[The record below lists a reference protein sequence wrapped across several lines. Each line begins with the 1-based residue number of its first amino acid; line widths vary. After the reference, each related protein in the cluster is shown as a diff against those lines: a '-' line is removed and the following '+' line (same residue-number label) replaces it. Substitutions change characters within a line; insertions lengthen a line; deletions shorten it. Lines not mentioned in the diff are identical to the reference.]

1 MIALQLGVG
10 RGVLV
15 VWAGDVG
22 WGVLGCVAESEL
34 GCELGCE
41 PGMCGGDVWRRVS
54 WVVGRGVG
62 WEVGWGGGG
71 VERGGFLGGC
81 CAPSAAKT

>member
-15 VWAGDVG
+15 VWAGDV
-22 WGVLGCVAESEL
+22 
-34 GCELGCE
+34 
-41 PGMCGGDVWRRVS
+41 WRR
-54 WVVGRGVG
+54 VG
-62 WEVGWGGGG
+62 WEVGWGCAGG
-71 VERGGFLGGC
+71 VGRGLGWEVGWGSGGAERGGFLGGC

>member
-15 VWAGDVG
+15 VWAGDV
-22 WGVLGCVAESEL
+22 
-34 GCELGCE
+34 
-41 PGMCGGDVWRRVS
+41 WRR
-54 WVVGRGVG
+54 VG
-62 WEVGWGGGG
+62 WEVGWGVGWGVGRGVGRGGG
-71 VERGGFLGGC
+71 GAERGGFFGGC

>member
-15 VWAGDVG
+15 VWAGDV
-22 WGVLGCVAESEL
+22 
-34 GCELGCE
+34 
-41 PGMCGGDVWRRVS
+41 WRR
-54 WVVGRGVG
+54 VG
-62 WEVGWGGGG
+62 WEVGWGCAGGVGRGGG
-71 VERGGFLGGC
+71 GAERGGFLGGC